1 MDEAC
6 AWWSALANC
15 AAGRLPPMAPEKFG
29 AILGDKTF
37 TNGADCD
44 MVKEKYA
51 KTFEEVLATTEVLEF
66 DGLKWGQKEFE
77 VVAEALPACHA
88 LKVLNLG
95 INNPGKVGI
104 RALAAALPRCD
115 QLMDL
120 RLVQC
125 QLKDGDAEAIFESA
139 TKCRKI
145 SFIEMSYNDEISP
158 SGVAKIAALVPRIPT
173 LRTVFLAK
181 ATVGDAGP
189 AVAEMIAKSTSL
201 EQLDLTNCKMTAE
214 SEEKIRAA
222 WKAAGKP
229 SNLLFM

>member
-1 MDEAC
+1 MLLWA
-6 AWWSALANC
+6 AWFWQQETQKSQRQ
-15 AAGRLPPMAPEKFG
+15 GW
-29 AILGDKTF
+29 
-37 TNGADCD
+37 
-44 MVKEKYA
+44 
-51 KTFEEVLATTEVLEF
+51 ATTEVLDFSDLE
-66 DGLKWGQKEFE
+66 WGDKEFE

-88 LKVLNLG
+88 LQLLYLHG
-95 INNPGKVGI
+95 NNPGKDGI

-115 QLMDL
+115 QLMTL
-120 RLVQC
+120 WLGRC

-145 SFIEMSYNDEISP
+145 STIEMSYNDEISP

-173 LRTVFLAK
+173 LHNVLLDR

-201 EQLDLTNCKMTAE
+201 QQLGLRNCKMTAE

-222 WKAAGKP
+222 WKAAGKLP
-229 SNLLFM
+229 NLLKM